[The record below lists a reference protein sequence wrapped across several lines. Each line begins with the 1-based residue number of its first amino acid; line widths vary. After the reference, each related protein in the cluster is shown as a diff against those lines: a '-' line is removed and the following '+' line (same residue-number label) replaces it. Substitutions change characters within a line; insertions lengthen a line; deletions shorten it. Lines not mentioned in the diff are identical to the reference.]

1 MYTLHSFGK
10 LFPTPAALYPKNPPA
25 NPDGLWDYGLYYVEV
40 MWHRF
45 PAIMKV
51 RPIPE
56 AMNPAFYAMAMLPL
70 SGWLLARPR
79 ARSRCAPPLQT
90 ALGDAFI
97 IALLATFLLP
107 ILVPYTVSFPPRL
120 YPRFTPRP

>member
-1 MYTLHSFGK
+1 MYALHSFGK

-56 AMNPAFYAMAMLPL
+56 ALNPAFYAMAMLPL
-70 SGWLLARPR
+70 AGWLLARTGPAHR
-79 ARSRCAPPLQT
+79 AGTRSTSPPALHLFSRCWPPYYRT
-90 ALGDAFI
+90 
-97 IALLATFLLP
+97 
-107 ILVPYTVSFPPRL
+107 
-120 YPRFTPRP
+120 